1 MPKGRKENTMTF
13 IFTYLIISFFVGII
27 DIKRLQAQED
37 YLMSIPIGDL
47 KFHEPKPI
55 TGIHN
60 WVFLPSWIV
69 IKGWISFVRFVNSKI
84 DG

>member
-1 MPKGRKENTMTF
+1 MTIIF
-13 IFTYLIISFFVGII
+13 IICLIISIFVGII

-37 YLMSIPIGDL
+37 YFMSIPIGDL
-47 KFHEPKPI
+47 EFHEPKPI

-69 IKGWISFVRFVNSKI
+69 IKGWISFVRFVNNRI